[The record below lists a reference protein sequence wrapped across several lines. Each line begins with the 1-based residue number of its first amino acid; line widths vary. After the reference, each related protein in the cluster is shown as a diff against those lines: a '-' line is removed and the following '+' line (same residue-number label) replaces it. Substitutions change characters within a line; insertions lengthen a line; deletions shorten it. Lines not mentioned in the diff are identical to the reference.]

1 MALYSRGRELWLFFE
16 LATPSQSTVRCAL
29 YRTDAGL
36 ELRLQTWSLP
46 PERVQAVESY
56 GSARELA
63 TQWRDELIRQ
73 RQYRSL

>member
-1 MALYSRGRELWLFFE
+1 MPSYSRGRDVWLFFE

-29 YRTDAGL
+29 YRTDTGL

-46 PERVQAVESY
+46 AERVQAVESY

-63 TQWRDELIRQ
+63 TQWREELIHQ
-73 RQYRSL
+73 RHYRSL